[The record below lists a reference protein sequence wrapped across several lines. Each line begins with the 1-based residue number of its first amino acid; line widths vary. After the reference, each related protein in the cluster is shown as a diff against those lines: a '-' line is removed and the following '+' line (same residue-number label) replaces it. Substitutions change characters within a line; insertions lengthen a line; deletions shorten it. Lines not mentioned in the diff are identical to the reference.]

1 MFRKL
6 LPLSLAG
13 LLLLQG
19 CVGVLLAGGATTG
32 VVVAK
37 DRRTVTAQVD
47 DQKIELNARHDLSE
61 RTDISRISHISINSN
76 NGIVLLV
83 GQTPHQKY
91 SDEVRAMVERQE
103 GVRKIYN
110 EIKIEEP
117 IGYDIRSNDSWITSK
132 VKSQMLVTKGVDS
145 TRFKVVTENSEV
157 FLMGLVTRDEA
168 EKAVNLARHVSG
180 VQKVIKVFEYIQNG
194 SKSGSSQS
202 SSSSSVPA
210 NNPDASIGGD
220 VQLGSAADEVIQY

>member
-117 IGYDIRSNDSWITSK
+117 TGYDIRSNDSWITSK
-132 VKSQMLVTKGVDS
+132 VRTMLIAEKHFDS
-145 TRFKVVTENSEV
+145 SHVKVVTEDSQV
-157 FLMGLVTRDEA
+157 FLMGLVTHDEG
-168 EKAVNLARHVSG
+168 ELAVEIARNVSG
-180 VQKVIKVFEYIQNG
+180 VEKVIRVFEY
-194 SKSGSSQS
+194 
-202 SSSSSVPA
+202 
-210 NNPDASIGGD
+210 
-220 VQLGSAADEVIQY
+220 VQK